1 MTANAS
7 LMARETAEAPDAVAR
22 LLDREAQSFADLG
35 TRLRRLSPPVVATCA
50 RGSSDHAAGFLK
62 YAIEIALGIP
72 VASIG
77 PSIATIYDAPLKL
90 AGTVLVTISQ
100 SGQSPDLV
108 ALQARA
114 RTSGALTLALVNVTE
129 SPVAAGADI
138 VVPLHA
144 GEEHSVAAT
153 KSFVAAT
160 AAALALVAA
169 WSGDTQMSAALT
181 ELPAALARA
190 LACDWSAASAPFAAA
205 ASLYAVGRGPSFYI
219 AQEAALKCKE
229 TAALHAEAF
238 SSAEV
243 MHGPLRLVEQRFPVL
258 AFVPDDAAAD
268 ATRTG
273 LQRMAANGARIF
285 AATARPDLPGTR
297 LPTVATRHGM
307 TDAIAAILA
316 FYRFI
321 EAVSR
326 QRGFDPDRPAHL
338 SKITETF

>member
-1 MTANAS
+1 MSAGAS
-7 LMARETAEAPDAVAR
+7 LMAREAAEAPQAVAR
-22 LLDREAQSFADLG
+22 LMDRESRSFADLG
-35 TRLRRLSPPVVATCA
+35 ARLRALSPPVVATCA

-62 YAIEIALGIP
+62 YAIEIVLGIP

-77 PSIATIYDAPLKL
+77 PSVATIYDAPLKL
-90 AGTVLVTISQ
+90 AGTVVVTISQ

-114 RTSGALTLALVNVTE
+114 RASGALTLALVNVTE

-138 VVPLHA
+138 VIPLHA
-144 GEEHSVAAT
+144 GEERSVAAT

-169 WSGDTQMSAALT
+169 WSGDAALSSALAG
-181 ELPAALARA
+181 LPDALARA
-190 LACDWSAASAPFAAA
+190 LTCDWSAAQAPLASA
-205 ASLYAVGRGPSFYI
+205 ASLYAIGRGPAFFI

-229 TAALHAEAF
+229 VAALHAEAF

-243 MHGPLRLVEQRFPVL
+243 MHGPLRLIEPRFPVL
-258 AFVPDDAAAD
+258 AFVPDDAAAP
-268 ATRTG
+268 AARTG
-273 LQRMAANGARIF
+273 LARMAASGAQIF
-285 AATARPDLPGTR
+285 AASARRDLPGTR
-297 LPTVATRHGM
+297 LPVVATGHGM

-316 FYRFI
+316 FYCFI

-338 SKITETF
+338 SKVTETF